1 VSSGV
6 GYRRGSTLGTGGA
19 DEVRCRP
26 SVLTGRSINQHGE
39 CSLQFAVQMD
49 FMRKWAPA
57 SLVTPR
63 YSSSHAASPFQFVD
77 LGEYPLHPYHKDMIE
92 AIFASLDLLHDAI
105 IRSLPHPL
113 RALGR
118 HSVWPIVVR
127 AELAMQAS

>member
-1 VSSGV
+1 MSSGV

-26 SVLTGRSINQHGE
+26 SVLTGRSIK
-39 CSLQFAVQMD
+39 VQLD